1 LREGA
6 EARQQAKRKADEA
19 RNEMD
24 QNVYEFEEDERAR
37 REHEEVR
44 RNQLFEMMQANI
56 EQQKRHA
63 AADEK
68 AGRATDHLINPVEFQ
83 AMD

>member
-1 LREGA
+1 
-6 EARQQAKRKADEA
+6 
-19 RNEMD
+19 MD

-56 EQQKRHA
+56 E
-63 AADEK
+63 
-68 AGRATDHLINPVEFQ
+68 
-83 AMD
+83 